1 MKSRSSHQP
10 CSKLKVK
17 MSEGIQIRMLA
28 DCRSPR
34 SPEGKLNPDELTPKR
49 GVFKRHVQPKMCVF
63 VLVRVRALAPG
74 PCGGVIKMCFGS
86 LCLCPSHLATRA
98 EACWSL
104 AGENAWLSSSKTV
117 EGGRI
122 LERGLCMRTRIS
134 HSSRSAD
141 RGEAHKF
148 KIVARTTRLW
158 SPPARCVGRWWNLLM
173 TGPLNLLALR
183 PFPPPSWRSCRRA

>member
-1 MKSRSSHQP
+1 
-10 CSKLKVK
+10 

-34 SPEGKLNPDELTPKR
+34 NPDGKLNPDELTPKR

-86 LCLCPSHLATRA
+86 LCLCPTHLATRA

-104 AGENAWLSSSKTV
+104 AGENA
-117 EGGRI
+117 
-122 LERGLCMRTRIS
+122 
-134 HSSRSAD
+134 
-141 RGEAHKF
+141 
-148 KIVARTTRLW
+148 
-158 SPPARCVGRWWNLLM
+158 
-173 TGPLNLLALR
+173 
-183 PFPPPSWRSCRRA
+183 